1 MKSPIRFFVAAAL
14 AAGTAPVLS
23 ACGDDAP
30 TIARFTVQVYGPDD
44 DRAAQDPIFGFPAG
58 VQSQITDVRVTAFQG
73 LQRIASEEFDYEGDN
88 DGFNGTLPAVPFGEN
103 NWLAVEALNNN
114 GDVLA
119 SGASQRFDLV
129 DEASLAGLSVRVH
142 TALPDRF
149 TTAFRFDNDDSVR
162 ASVTAP
168 FELGVGR
175 VGFASAELPDGRIVM
190 IGGADLD
197 FGADGVSFAAYYDTV
212 EVYEPTT
219 GTWFTVTTPGCSIAD
234 LGIEGCAVRL
244 TQPRAF
250 HTATV
255 LDDGSVAIV
264 GGIAEDP
271 DFGNPVT
278 VSINSAIEVLE
289 FTGQLEGTVT
299 PSSATTGNAS
309 RALHTATKMSDGR
322 VVFVGGITGSW
333 DNPTYLSDIDE
344 MTGGGSDFS
353 YGTTGVFLGQPRALH
368 TAVYFDEQE
377 QGIVLAGGRG
387 TDNVVG
393 GSEVVYLDGGAIGVD
408 AFAAVGGSVD
418 MAQPRFGHSA
428 VPYGCPGS
436 TRRYM
441 AVAGGWTSVTG
452 PAPLAGATTTPLVE
466 VYDPSGFNSS
476 SVYTFL
482 PDPAF
487 QMTAGRAFPTL
498 VALPALGD
506 LLVAGGI
513 NGGGDIVETAER
525 FVNIEVSNC
534 GSFTRGGAVDRTT
547 VADGL
552 VEARAMAHGYALPS
566 QFAFVFGGTNG
577 SNALRSSEFY
587 NTNDYRFIDP

>member
-1 MKSPIRFFVAAAL
+1 MKSLLRFLVAAAL
-14 AAGTAPVLS
+14 AAGATPLLS

-44 DRAAQDPIFGFPAG
+44 ERAADNPIFGFPAS
-58 VQSQITDVRVTAFQG
+58 VQNQITDVRVTAFQG
-73 LQRIASEEFDYEGDN
+73 LTRIASEEFDYEGDN
-88 DGFNGTLPAVPFGEN
+88 DSFNGTLPTVPFGPN
-103 NWLAVEALNNN
+103 NWLAVEALSNS
-114 GDVLA
+114 GEVLA
-119 SGASQRFDLV
+119 SGASQRFNLV

-149 TTAFRFDNDDSVR
+149 TTAFRFDNADDVR
-162 ASVTAP
+162 ASVAAP

-190 IGGADLD
+190 IGGADLE
-197 FGADGVSFAAYYDTV
+197 FGAGGVTFESYYDTV

-219 GTWFTVTTPGCSIAD
+219 GTWFTVTSPGCSIAD
-234 LGIEGCAVRL
+234 LGVEGCAVRL

-255 LDDGSVAIV
+255 LSDGSVAIV

-278 VSINSAIEVLE
+278 VSINSAIEMLE
-289 FTGQLEGTVT
+289 FTGTLEGTVT

-309 RALHTATKMSDGR
+309 RALHTATRMSDGR
-322 VVFVGGITGSW
+322 VVLVGGITGSW
-333 DNPTYLSDIDE
+333 DNPTYLSDLDE
-344 MTGGGSDFS
+344 LSGTAGDFTYGATGL
-353 YGTTGVFLGQPRALH
+353 FLGQPRALH
-368 TAVYFDEQE
+368 TAVYVDEQE
-377 QGIVLAGGRG
+377 QGIVLVGGRG

-393 GSEVVYLDGGAIGVD
+393 GSEVVFLDGGSLGID

-418 MAQPRFGHSA
+418 IAQPRFGHRA
-428 VPYGCPGS
+428 VPYSCPGAD
-436 TRRYM
+436 RRFM

-487 QMTAGRAFPTL
+487 QMNAGRAFPTL
-498 VALPALGD
+498 IALPALGD

-513 NGGGDIVETAER
+513 NGSGEVVDTAER
-525 FVNIEVSNC
+525 FVNIEANNC

-577 SNALRSSEFY
+577 NAALRSSEFY